1 MEAGMATRLSHRP
14 CGGND
19 IRSNDE
25 TDRHSTVWM
34 RRDPPKAGCLADPLP
49 RTVLQ
54 MADALD
60 GKLAPEV
67 TTRRWRLELLYAIAP
82 VVALILLAAVT
93 ERPWFGGLEATIVLV
108 VVPLA
113 ARRLQPLPVFVLVS
127 LGALLTSTESPA
139 PWVQIGAVGLAS
151 LTVGERASDRTRS
164 ALAVIIVASC
174 MALGFLAQDA

>member
-1 MEAGMATRLSHRP
+1 
-14 CGGND
+14 
-19 IRSNDE
+19 
-25 TDRHSTVWM
+25 
-34 RRDPPKAGCLADPLP
+34 
-49 RTVLQ
+49 

-139 PWVQIGAVGLAS
+139 P
-151 LTVGERASDRTRS
+151 
-164 ALAVIIVASC
+164 
-174 MALGFLAQDA
+174 